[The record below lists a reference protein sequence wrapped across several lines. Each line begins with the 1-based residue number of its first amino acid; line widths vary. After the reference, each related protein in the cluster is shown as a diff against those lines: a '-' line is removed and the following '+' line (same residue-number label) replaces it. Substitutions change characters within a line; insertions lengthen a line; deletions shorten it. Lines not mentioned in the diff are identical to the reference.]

1 MRFYSYALLGFILF
15 LISCGE
21 SKEDSN
27 TPASPR
33 IKKTTKLTSPTQNET
48 FTRGTP
54 IPFTY
59 TSSGEKIDSI
69 QVVIGELSTSYTSAS
84 FTIELPTRK
93 VGSWSIRTKVY
104 CGSETETHIRKVI
117 ILPETAPKE
126 MTYSVINTYPHDTED
141 YTQGLLILDGLLY
154 ESTGQR
160 GESTFKQKDLI
171 TGETLQVVNLS
182 DDVFGEGL
190 TIYND
195 EFYQLTWTSG
205 VGYVYNRAMEQIR
218 TFTYSMQGWGLTTY
232 QDQLILTD
240 ETEKLFFIEP
250 SSFTVQ
256 SELEVY
262 NHEGKVDALNELELI
277 DGKIWANIFLTD
289 DVVVIDPETGEV
301 LQRIDFSGLL
311 TQEEASRADVLNGI
325 AVDPESGKI
334 YVTGKDWPK
343 LFEVTIQAKTI

>member
-1 MRFYSYALLGFILF
+1 MRFSSYVVLSLIVL
-15 LISCGE
+15 LISCGDA
-21 SKEDSN
+21 KEDAN

-48 FTRGTP
+48 FVRGAP
-54 IPFTY
+54 ISFTY
-59 TSSGEKIDSI
+59 TSSGEKIDSV
-69 QVVIGELSTSYTSAS
+69 QVTLAEQTSSYASAS
-84 FTIELPTRK
+84 FDIILPSRK
-93 VGSWSIRTKVY
+93 VGTWSIRTKVF

-117 ILPETAPKE
+117 ILPEEAPEE
-126 MTYSVINTYPHDTED
+126 MTYSVINTYPHDTDD
-141 YTQGLLILDGLLY
+141 YTQGLMIYDGLLY

-160 GESTFKQKDLI
+160 GESTFKQKDLF

-182 DDVFGEGL
+182 NDLFGEGL
-190 TIYND
+190 TMYND

-205 VGYVYNRAMEQIR
+205 EGFVYNTSMEQIR
-218 TFTYSMQGWGLTTY
+218 TFNYSMQGWGLTTY
-232 QDQLILTD
+232 EDLLILTD

-262 NHEGKVDALNELELI
+262 DHEGKVEALNELEII
-277 DGKIWANIFLTD
+277 DGKIWANMFLTD

-311 TQEEASRADVLNGI
+311 TRDEASGADVLNGI
-325 AVDPESGKI
+325 AIDPESGKI